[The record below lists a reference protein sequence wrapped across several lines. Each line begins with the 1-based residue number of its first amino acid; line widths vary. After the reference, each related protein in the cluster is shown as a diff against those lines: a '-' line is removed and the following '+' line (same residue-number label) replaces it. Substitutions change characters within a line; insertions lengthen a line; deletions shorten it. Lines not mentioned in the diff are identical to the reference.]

1 MDTSAEVDVNA
12 LSWTA
17 LNAAL
22 LECEDQERLRLWL
35 SQAVCDVRP
44 GAANRALR
52 VYGRYATVRRVQELA
67 ELRERMC
74 AMRKTK

>member
-1 MDTSAEVDVNA
+1 MTEEVDVNA

-35 SQAVCDVRP
+35 GQAVCDARP
-44 GAANRALR
+44 GAATRALR
-52 VYGRYATVRRVQELA
+52 VYGRYATVRRAQELGA
-67 ELRERMC
+67 LKVQLQDKKRR
-74 AMRKTK
+74 